1 MKQYFNYFLGIL
13 AVVFTLTACEKE
25 EFYTIEAVAPSDIRV
40 TYQIATDDS
49 GLLTVYPEA
58 TGAAYFDIYFGDGT
72 GGSPARVKAGEKTS
86 HIYAEGDYKLRVV
99 AYGLTGLS
107 TEKEEDIMIRFTAPE
122 NLVVNISFD
131 PVNSKKVTVTPS
143 ADNATL
149 FEVYWGDVA
158 DEEPTSVLAGASA
171 THTYLDL
178 GEYEIRVVAKSASIT
193 TLTYTE
199 TITIQKD
206 FEALRLPVNFDSEQF
221 NYSFV
226 NFGGVTTTV
235 IDNPDA
241 SGINTSGR
249 VAQSVKPASAET
261 WGGSFFQLAD
271 PIDFSEN
278 QVFQVKVW
286 APESGITVKM
296 KLENATDGNI
306 AQEVD
311 VINTVANGWE
321 NLVFDFS
328 GKDLSAELHKV
339 VLFFDFGNNGADK
352 TFYYDDVFLGQD
364 VLGLPL
370 DYESTSLNYSY
381 VNFGNAFSTIV
392 ANPDRSGVNTSAVVT
407 KTVKA
412 AGAEIWAGSF
422 IELPDAIDFS
432 AGNKIRMQVWSPKSG
447 ATVKMKLE
455 NKFDPNIS
463 TEIDVNTTTSDAWEN
478 LTYDFSAQNL
488 SNEYHRVV
496 VFFDFGNSGD
506 GAEYYFD
513 NISIVDDNVQEV
525 LALPLNFEST
535 QLEYAFINFGNAYSG
550 VAANP
555 DKSGVNTTSN
565 VVRMEKV
572 AGAEVWAGSFLE
584 LPDPIDFSKGNII
597 QIKTWS
603 PKAGATV
610 RLKLENATDGNIFVE
625 KDAVTTVANAW
636 ENLSWD
642 LSGFDLSAPLH
653 KVVVFFDFGVNG
665 DGSVY
670 YYDEIEQVETIVME
684 EELSLPMDF
693 ESDQLEYPFVN
704 FGNAFSGVI
713 DNPDR
718 SGSNTSNK
726 VVQYEKVAGAETWAG
741 SFIQL
746 PKAIDFSQ
754 GQVIQIKTWSP
765 KAGATVRLKLENEA
779 DGNIFVEK
787 DAVTTVANS
796 WETLSWNLTGFN
808 LDADFHKV
816 VLFFDFGVN
825 GDGSKYYFDDIEQ
838 VKEQVVMN
846 ELALPITF
854 ESSEIEYAFTNFGN
868 AYSGVID
875 NPDASGA
882 NTSAKVAQYEKVAGA
897 ETWAG
902 SFLQMPN
909 PIDFA
914 KGKKLR
920 VKVWS
925 PKSGA
930 TVLLKLEN
938 ATDGNIFLEQT
949 TTTSTSNAWETL
961 EFDYSSMDTAKD
973 LHKVVIFF
981 DFGNGGDGS
990 LYFFDDI
997 EQTN

>member
-1 MKQYFNYFLGIL
+1 MKNYYNYLLGIL
-13 AVVFTLTACEKE
+13 AVLFFATACEKE
-25 EFYTIEAVAPSDIRV
+25 EFYNIEAVAPSDIRV

-58 TGAAYFDIYFGDGT
+58 TGASYFDIYFGDN
-72 GGSPARVKAGEKTS
+72 GSSSPERVQAGEKTS
-86 HIYAEGDYKLRVV
+86 HVYAEGDYTIRVV
-99 AYGLTGLS
+99 AYGLTGL
-107 TEKEEDIMIRFTAPE
+107 TAEKEENVMIRFTAPE
-122 NLVVNISFD
+122 NLMVNISFD
-131 PVNSKKVTVTPS
+131 PINSKKVTVTPS

-149 FEVYWGDVA
+149 FEIFWGDVP
-158 DEEPTSVLAGASA
+158 DEEPETVLAGGSGV
-171 THTYLDL
+171 HTYADL

-199 TITIQKD
+199 TITILKNY
-206 FEALRLPVNFDSEQF
+206 EALRLPVNFDNEQF
-221 NYSFV
+221 NYVFTD
-226 NFGGVTTTV
+226 FGNVATSV
-235 IDNPDA
+235 VDNPDQT
-241 SGINTSGR
+241 GINTSGK
-249 VAQSVKPASAET
+249 VAQSFKPAGAET
-261 WGGSFFQLAD
+261 WGGSFLQLLD

-286 APESGITVKM
+286 APESGLTVKM

-339 VLFFDFGNNGADK
+339 VLFFDFGNNGTDK
-352 TFYYDDVFLGQD
+352 TFYYDDIFLGQD
-364 VLGLPL
+364 VLGLPV
-370 DYESTSLNYSY
+370 DFESTSLNYDY

-392 ANPDRSGVNTSAVVT
+392 ANPDPSGANTSKVVT

-412 AGAEIWAGSF
+412 AGAESWAGSF
-422 IELPDAIDFS
+422 LELPDAIDFS
-432 AGNKIRMQVWSPKSG
+432 AGNKIRLQVWSPKTD
-447 ATVKMKLE
+447 AVVKMKLE

-463 TEIDVNTTTSDAWEN
+463 TEIDVLTTKSGEWEN

-513 NISIVDDNVQEV
+513 NIRIIDDNVQEV
-525 LALPLNFEST
+525 LGLPLSFESSN
-535 QLEYAFINFGNAYSG
+535 LEYAFVNFGNAYSG
-550 VAANP
+550 VAPNP
-555 DKSGVNTTSN
+555 DKSGVNTSNN
-565 VVRMEKV
+565 VVAMEKV
-572 AGAEVWAGSFLE
+572 AGAETWAGSFLE

-610 RLKLENATDGNIFVE
+610 RLKLENAADGNIFVE
-625 KDAVTTVANAW
+625 KDAVTTSANAW
-636 ENLSWD
+636 ETLTWD
-642 LSGFDLSAPLH
+642 LSGFDLSADLH
-653 KVVVFFDFGVNG
+653 KVVIFFDFGVNG

-670 YYDEIEQVETIVME
+670 YYDDIEQVDMVVVDEVLE
-684 EELSLPMDF
+684 LPMDF
-693 ESDQLEYPFVN
+693 ESDQLEYVFTN

-713 DNPDR
+713 DNPDA
-718 SGSNTSNK
+718 SGINTSSK

-746 PKAIDFSQ
+746 PNAIDFSE

-765 KAGATVRLKLENEA
+765 KVGAAVRLKLENA
-779 DGNIFVEK
+779 NDGNIFVEK
-787 DAVTTVANS
+787 DAFTTVANS

-808 LDADFHKV
+808 LDAEFHTIV
-816 VLFFDFGVN
+816 IFFDFGVN
-825 GDGSKYYFDDIEQ
+825 GDGSKYYFDDIAQ
-838 VKEQVVMN
+838 VKEQVTMN
-846 ELALPITF
+846 ELALPINF
-854 ESSEIEYAFTNFGN
+854 ESDQLEYAFTNFGN
-868 AYSGVID
+868 AFSGVID
-875 NPDASGA
+875 NPDKSGI
-882 NTSAKVAQYEKVAGA
+882 NGSAKVAQYEKVAGA

-909 PIDFA
+909 AIDFA
-914 KGKKLR
+914 KGKKIK

-925 PKSGA
+925 PKAGV

-938 ATDGNIFLEQT
+938 ETDGNIFLEKTAT
-949 TTTSTSNAWETL
+949 TATSNAWETL
-961 EFDYSSMDTAKD
+961 EFDFGDQDTAKS
-973 LHKVVIFF
+973 LHKVVLFF
-981 DFGNGGDGS
+981 DFGVNGDGS

-997 EQTN
+997 EQSN